1 MPIRKVEWIMERQ
14 EIAIDD
20 FSLKP
25 FEQFDKGWF
34 LLTAGDFS
42 KNEFNA
48 MTVSWGGIGYIWRRP
63 IVQVVVRP
71 TRYTYQFM
79 EQHDSFTLCAF
90 PEEKRDALTLL
101 GSKSGRDG
109 NKMLES
115 GLTPI
120 ASQKVAAPGYV
131 EAELI
136 FECRKIYWGD
146 IDPQHFL
153 AGDIHQNYQLK
164 DYHRFY
170 FGEILHLEGVD
181 RFIGK

>member
-1 MPIRKVEWIMERQ
+1 MERH

-20 FSLKP
+20 FSVKP
-25 FEQFDKGWF
+25 FKQFDKGWF

-42 KNEFNA
+42 TNHFNS
-48 MTVSWGGIGYIWRRP
+48 MTVSWGGLGYIWNRA
-63 IVQVVVRP
+63 IVSVVVRP

-79 EQHDSFTLCAF
+79 EEHDTFTLCAF
-90 PEEKRDALTLL
+90 PKEQRPALSLL

-109 NKMLES
+109 NKIQES
-115 GLTPI
+115 GLTPS
-120 ASQKVAAPGYV
+120 ASQKVATPGYV

-136 FECRKIYWGD
+136 FECHKIYWGD

-153 AGDIHQNYQLK
+153 AADIQQNYQLK

-181 RFIGK
+181 RFVEKG

>member
-1 MPIRKVEWIMERQ
+1 MECH
-14 EIAIDD
+14 EIAIND
-20 FSLKP
+20 FSLNP
-25 FEQFDKGWF
+25 FHQFDEGWF
-34 LLTAGDFS
+34 LLTAGDLAAGQY
-42 KNEFNA
+42 NA
-48 MTVSWGGIGYIWRRP
+48 MTVSWGGFGYIWNRP

-79 EQHDSFTLCAF
+79 ENHDSFTLCAF
-90 PEEKRDALTLL
+90 SEDHRDALSLL

-109 NKMLES
+109 NKILES

-120 ASQKVAAPGYV
+120 TSQKVAAPGYA

-136 FECRKIYWGD
+136 IECRKIYWGD

-153 AGDIHQNYQLK
+153 VPDIQQNYQLK

-170 FGEILHLEGVD
+170 FGEILNISGAD
-181 RFIGK
+181 RFRVQSR

>member
-1 MPIRKVEWIMERQ
+1 VERH

-20 FSLKP
+20 FSLTP
-25 FEQFDKGWF
+25 FQQFDKGWF
-34 LLTAGDFS
+34 LLTAGDLAG
-42 KNEFNA
+42 KVFNA
-48 MTVSWGGIGYIWRRP
+48 MTVSWGGIGYIWGRP

-79 EQHDSFTLCAF
+79 EEYDFFTLCAF
-90 PEEKRDALTLL
+90 PEENRDALSLL
-101 GSKSGRDG
+101 GSKSGRAGD
-109 NKMLES
+109 KILES

-120 ASQKVAAPGYV
+120 TSQKVAAPSYA

-153 AGDIHQNYQLK
+153 SGDIQQNYSLK

-170 FGEILHLEGVD
+170 FGEILHLSGVD
-181 RFIGK
+181 RFCGHA

>member
-1 MPIRKVEWIMERQ
+1 MERH

-25 FEQFDKGWF
+25 FQQFDKGWF
-34 LLTAGDFS
+34 LLTAGDLS

-48 MTVSWGGIGYIWRRP
+48 MTVSWGGVGYIWNRP

-79 EQHDSFTLCAF
+79 EEYGAFTLCAF
-90 PEEKRDALTLL
+90 PKENRKALSLL

-109 NKMLES
+109 NKILES

-120 ASQKVAAPGYV
+120 ASQKVASPGYA

-153 AGDIHQNYQLK
+153 SGDIQQNYPLN

-181 RFIGK
+181 RFVEKG

>member
-1 MPIRKVEWIMERQ
+1 MIQEKIMERH
-14 EIAIDD
+14 EITIDE
-20 FSLKP
+20 FSFKP
-25 FEQFDKGWF
+25 FEQFDKEWF

-42 KNEFNA
+42 NDQFNA
-48 MTVSWGGIGYIWRRP
+48 MTVSWGGFGFIWNRP
-63 IVQVVVRP
+63 IVTVVVRP

-79 EQHDSFTLCAF
+79 EKHDSFTLCAF
-90 PEEKRDALTLL
+90 SEDHRDALSLL

-109 NKMLES
+109 NKILES

-120 ASQKVAAPGYV
+120 ASHKTSAPGYK
-131 EAELI
+131 EAQLI
-136 FECRKIYWGD
+136 VECRKIYWGD

-153 AGDIHQNYQLK
+153 VADIQRNYERL

-181 RFIGK
+181 RFSKLP

>member
-1 MPIRKVEWIMERQ
+1 MERH
-14 EIAIDD
+14 EITIDA

-25 FEQFDKGWF
+25 FTQFDEGWF
-34 LLTAGDFS
+34 LLTAGDLS
-42 KNEFNA
+42 AGQFNA
-48 MTVSWGGIGYIWRRP
+48 MTISWGSIGIIWNRP
-63 IVQVVVRP
+63 MVQVLVRP

-79 EQHDSFTLCAF
+79 EKHDTFTLCAF
-90 PEEKRDALTLL
+90 SEDQREAMSLI

-109 NKMLES
+109 DKIQES
-115 GLTPI
+115 GLTLIPSKKI
-120 ASQKVAAPGYV
+120 AAPGYG

-136 FECRKIYWGD
+136 IECRKIYWGD

-153 AGDIHQNYQLK
+153 AADIHQNYQLK

-181 RFIGK
+181 RFTNKP

>member
-1 MPIRKVEWIMERQ
+1 MERH

-20 FSLKP
+20 FSIKP
-25 FEQFDKGWF
+25 IHQFDKGWF
-34 LLTAGDFS
+34 LLTAGDLAG
-42 KNEFNA
+42 KVFNA

-79 EQHDSFTLCAF
+79 EEYDSFTLCAF
-90 PEEKRDALTLL
+90 PEDNRDALSLL
-101 GSKSGRDG
+101 GSKSGRNGD
-109 NKMLES
+109 KILES

-120 ASQKVAAPGYV
+120 ASQKVAVPGYA

-136 FECRKIYWGD
+136 IECRKIYWGD

-153 AGDIHQNYQLK
+153 SADIHQNYHLK

-181 RFIGK
+181 RFLAKA